1 VQFMLLWTVFAFFL
15 TAKLGLFCRIWHYG
29 FILAM
34 PAFVGSLIL
43 VLWLLPR
50 LLAGKYGVNARL
62 FRLAVSLVLLTGFAS
77 LYLQSQR
84 IYRDKTVALGQGG
97 DEMYAF
103 TQKIKPDGA
112 ALQSALQWMEK
123 NAPPGATL
131 AVLPEGIMVNYLSRR
146 TNPTRYLVWNPVELA
161 MFGQS
166 NMTDAFER
174 NAPDYILLVHREGA
188 EYGVKYFGQ
197 ETEFGGAVMKWIR
210 QNYQEVYL
218 VGDEPLRTS
227 AFGISVLKR
236 RSQGH

>member
-1 VQFMLLWTVFAFFL
+1 
-15 TAKLGLFCRIWHYG
+15 
-29 FILAM
+29 LAM

-50 LLAGKYGVNARL
+50 LLAEQCAVNARL
-62 FRLAVSLVLLTGFAS
+62 FRLAVSLLLLTGFAS
-77 LYLQSQR
+77 LFLQSQR
-84 IYRDKTVALGQGG
+84 IYRDKTIVLGKGG
-97 DEMYAF
+97 DEMFAF
-103 TQKIKPDGA
+103 TPKIKPDGA
-112 ALQSALQWMEK
+112 ALQSALPWLEK

-166 NMTDAFER
+166 SMTDTFER
-174 NAPDYILLVHREGA
+174 NAPDYIMLIHREGA

-197 ETEFGGAVMKWIR
+197 ETEFGGDVMKWIR

-218 VGDEPLRTS
+218 IGDEPLRTS
-227 AFGISVLKR
+227 AFGISILKR
-236 RSQGH
+236 HPQSR